1 MDSLIPVAT
10 GSFGSGFGAAGVGG
24 AIGGLIGSWV
34 GNGWNGGWG
43 GRNCG
48 CGCGCGSNHETV
60 VVPTGLGYGY
70 GYGAGLVSENA
81 ILSQLNS
88 VQEGLT
94 RNAISDLQGQNTTN
108 MAMCQGFSGVVSN
121 ANQNT
126 ASLNNTAVQGFAGL
140 NTAITSGN
148 AAVQQSLC
156 QGFGGLNTAVLV
168 SSKDNALL
176 NCQSTSS
183 LKSAIDECCCTTQK
197 TVTAEGS
204 ATRNLMSQI
213 ERDELLRELSDAKC
227 KISSLEN
234 QQFTTAAIAAQTGQ
248 LRSEMAAQTSTLIQH
263 MGIIAAAAKLIP
275 TSSSSTPAA

>member
-10 GSFGSGFGAAGVGG
+10 GSFCSGMGAAGVGG
-24 AIGGLIGSWV
+24 AIGGLIGSWF

-43 GRNCG
+43 GRGYG
-48 CGCGCGSNHETV
+48 CGPV
-60 VVPTGLGYGY
+60 VVGE
-70 GYGAGLVSENA
+70 AGVGRCAENTV
-81 ILSQLNS
+81 LNQLDS
-88 VQEGLT
+88 IQEGLT
-94 RNAISDLQGQNTTN
+94 RNAISELQGQNTTN
-108 MAMCQGFSGVVSN
+108 MAMCQGFSGVISN

-126 ASLNNTAVQGFAGL
+126 ATLNNTSVQGFAGL

-156 QGFGGLNTAVLV
+156 QGFAGLNTAVLV

-176 NCQSTSS
+176 NCQSTST

-197 TVTAEGS
+197 TVAAEGS

-234 QQFTTAAIAAQTGQ
+234 RQFTSAAIAAQTNQ
-248 LRSEMAAQTSTLIQH
+248 LRSEMASNTATMIQH